1 LASSIST
8 TETAVRQLV
17 VFRLAGSTYGIELDV
32 VREIVPFRGATRLP
46 GAPSNVAG
54 LMNVRG
60 SIITVIDL
68 GAQLE
73 GTPSARDRASVMLV
87 EHGGKVVGAAVDEVL
102 DVRRSADVELDDAAG
117 NTDITVEAAVR
128 AVGRLSEGEGRDGG
142 VITLLDIHGIIS
154 RVLA

>member
-1 LASSIST
+1 
-8 TETAVRQLV
+8 V
-17 VFRLAGSTYGIELDV
+17 VFRLAGGTYGIELDA

-54 LMNVRG
+54 LVNVRG
-60 SIITVIDL
+60 SIVTVIDL

-73 GTPSARDRASVMLV
+73 GSSSAREKASVMLV
-87 EHGGKVVGAAVDEVL
+87 EYGPKLVGVAVDEVL
-102 DVRRSADVELDDAAG
+102 DVRRTTDVELDEGGTEMPAD
-117 NTDITVEAAVR
+117 AAVR
-128 AVGRLSEGEGRDGG
+128 AVGQLNGEEGREGG